1 MTTATSI
8 TRTMS
13 TVRTPTAGHRTG
25 IRRTAALAA
34 VLLAGVLAASGC
46 GPTDDDPPAGQSAG
60 GLGTAPTPATTA
72 AGPGDQGQPAAP
84 PPATYPDT
92 ARAYA
97 EAIVSAWVTPDV
109 HRLADLTNAQVNDQL
124 LQIPG
129 PPSPDWTFIECDLG
143 HYCSFYNSNGDL
155 LNLLIP
161 AASVGTAQAAAQ
173 VSYNETTYPTDAVDY
188 VREFVGAWQNGN
200 VARMHK
206 LALPEVVEVFDGI
219 TPAAVS
225 AYGSFHIAPS
235 LLGVMISGVGY
246 EVEVHVRMMFLGA
259 PQAIAVAI
267 REI

>member
-1 MTTATSI
+1 MTTATSTI
-8 TRTMS
+8 RTR
-13 TVRTPTAGHRTG
+13 PAIAGHRTG
-25 IRRTAALAA
+25 LRRTAALAA
-34 VLLAGVLAASGC
+34 ILLAGMIAASGC
-46 GPTDDDPPAGQSAG
+46 GPTDDDPPPGQPAG
-60 GLGTAPTPATTA
+60 GLGAAPAPTTVAS
-72 AGPGDQGQPAAP
+72 PGDQGGQPAAP
-84 PPATYPDT
+84 PPPSYPDT

-97 EAIVSAWVTPDV
+97 EAIVDAWVTPDLS
-109 HRLADLTNAQVNDQL
+109 RLADLTNAQVNDQL

-129 PPSPDWTFIECDLG
+129 PPSPDWTFIVCDQG
-143 HYCSFYNSNGDL
+143 HYCSFYNGNGDL
-155 LNLLIP
+155 LTLLIP
-161 AASVGTAQAAAQ
+161 AASVGAAQAAAQ

-225 AYGSFHIAPS
+225 AYGSFHVAHS
-235 LLGVMISGVGY
+235 LLGVMITGVGY
-246 EVEVHVRMMFLGA
+246 EVEVHVRMMFLGH